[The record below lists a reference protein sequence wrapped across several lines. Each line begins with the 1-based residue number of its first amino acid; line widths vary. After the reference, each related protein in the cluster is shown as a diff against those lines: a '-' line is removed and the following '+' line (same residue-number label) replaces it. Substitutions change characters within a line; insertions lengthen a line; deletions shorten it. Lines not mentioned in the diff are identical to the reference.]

1 MWAAHLRHAGANR
14 QASSAATSASVTVG
28 GGLWAA
34 WLLRTLQC
42 STDAAEWSPMSL
54 LSILL
59 IVALVVAIGGGGFG
73 HARYGYIGWSPAG
86 ILLLIIGVLWFTGG
100 LHR

>member
-1 MWAAHLRHAGANR
+1 
-14 QASSAATSASVTVG
+14 
-28 GGLWAA
+28 
-34 WLLRTLQC
+34 
-42 STDAAEWSPMSL
+42 MSL

-73 HARYGYIGWSPAG
+73 HSRYGYVGWSPAG